1 MAGANYITCVG
12 TSESTTAGG
21 HELAVI
27 DNDIIGTIK
36 RALNGIEVTDETLA
50 LDVIK
55 KVGPGGTYITES
67 HTLEHFKQ
75 ELYYSKIVDQDQRE
89 TWEKGGQKGMLERA
103 RQEALN
109 ILANHQEL
117 ALDPLLLKEL
127 DDYVKLV
134 AARSIDDFY
143 DAEWEP

>member
-1 MAGANYITCVG
+1 
-12 TSESTTAGG
+12 
-21 HELAVI
+21 
-27 DNDIIGTIK
+27 
-36 RALNGIEVTDETLA
+36 
-50 LDVIK
+50 
-55 KVGPGGTYITES
+55 
-67 HTLEHFKQ
+67 
-75 ELYYSKIVDQDQRE
+75 
-89 TWEKGGQKGMLERA
+89 MLERA